1 MSRYVSIAVGVAG
14 RVLHNLSRNPALFL
28 PSIIFPVFFFT
39 AFAGGLSAVGKAPN
53 FDFAGGYTAFQF
65 VFVLFQSAA
74 FGGVFTGF
82 TIAADFESGFARRM
96 LLAAPHRTAI
106 LLGYV
111 MASVVRSFITITIL
125 FVVAIIAGMEV
136 SATVP
141 QFAALLALALLTN
154 LTAVLFGAGVALR
167 ARSIQAGPLMQIP
180 VFLILFMAPVYVP
193 LDLLSGW
200 IKSVAHVNPA
210 TALLQAGRGLISGAE
225 DQTAL
230 AFLVVVGVG
239 LLAAAWGLRG
249 LRSAERA
256 GG

>member
-1 MSRYVSIAVGVAG
+1 M
-14 RVLHNLSRNPALFL
+14 
-28 PSIIFPVFFFT
+28 
-39 AFAGGLSAVGKAPN
+39 
-53 FDFAGGYTAFQF
+53 
-65 VFVLFQSAA
+65 
-74 FGGVFTGF
+74 FTGF

-111 MASVVRSFITITIL
+111 MASVVRSFLTITIL
-125 FVVAIIAGMEV
+125 FVVAIVAGMEV
-136 SATVP
+136 SATLP
-141 QFAALLALALLTN
+141 QFVALLVLALLTN

>member
-28 PSIIFPVFFFT
+28 PSIIFPIFFFT

-111 MASVVRSFITITIL
+111 MASVVRSFLTITIL
-125 FVVAIIAGMEV
+125 FVVAIVAGMEV

-141 QFAALLALALLTN
+141 QFVALAVRLRRAPTSNDSLPA
-154 LTAVLFGAGVALR
+154 LIYPLF
-167 ARSIQAGPLMQIP
+167 
-180 VFLILFMAPVYVP
+180 
-193 LDLLSGW
+193 
-200 IKSVAHVNPA
+200 
-210 TALLQAGRGLISGAE
+210 
-225 DQTAL
+225 
-230 AFLVVVGVG
+230 
-239 LLAAAWGLRG
+239 
-249 LRSAERA
+249 
-256 GG
+256 